1 MDISLQ
7 EIFLKIEIVGGKE
20 RIVVSP
26 VDGPILEKLV
36 RQVDGARYL
45 KWGSWH
51 IPCNRS
57 SYEQLKKLAGNRYR
71 LNCDLLREQLKA
83 REISVPVRTAISL
96 PTILIPENIDAL
108 DVFIKTLKL
117 KAYSESTIKIYRT
130 EFMKLLLLLKDRR
143 VDSLET
149 HHIKSYMLWLITK
162 KGYGESQGN
171 SAINA
176 LKFYFE
182 KVLLQPKIVFDLPRP
197 KKPLLLPAVLGKRS
211 ISKIISQ
218 TTNIKHRC
226 MLMLAYSAG
235 LRVSE
240 IVTLKINDIDSD
252 RMCIKVKRAKGK
264 KIVW

>member
-1 MDISLQ
+1 MDIALQ

-57 SYEQLKKLAGNRYR
+57 SYEQLKNLAGNRYR

-117 KAYSESTIKIYRT
+117 KA
-130 EFMKLLLLLKDRR
+130 
-143 VDSLET
+143 
-149 HHIKSYMLWLITK
+149 
-162 KGYGESQGN
+162 
-171 SAINA
+171 
-176 LKFYFE
+176 
-182 KVLLQPKIVFDLPRP
+182 
-197 KKPLLLPAVLGKRS
+197 
-211 ISKIISQ
+211 
-218 TTNIKHRC
+218 
-226 MLMLAYSAG
+226 
-235 LRVSE
+235 
-240 IVTLKINDIDSD
+240 
-252 RMCIKVKRAKGK
+252 
-264 KIVW
+264 

>member
-1 MDISLQ
+1 MDIALQ

-26 VDGPILEKLV
+26 VNGPILEKLV

-57 SYEQLKKLAGNRYR
+57 SYEQLKNLAGNRYR

-143 VDSLET
+143 VDSLEP

-162 KGYGESQGN
+162 KGYGESLEVFGWIAN
-171 SAINA
+171 N
-176 LKFYFE
+176 
-182 KVLLQPKIVFDLPRP
+182 KIV
-197 KKPLLLPAVLGKRS
+197 VLVIYALILTASLKYYNQNRTLACIEHFQNKS
-211 ISKIISQ
+211 ISERRAWAVITGTLPIILVAL
-218 TTNIKHRC
+218 IF
-226 MLMLAYSAG
+226 LVLW
-235 LRVSE
+235 LRHP
-240 IVTLKINDIDSD
+240 I
-252 RMCIKVKRAKGK
+252 
-264 KIVW
+264 